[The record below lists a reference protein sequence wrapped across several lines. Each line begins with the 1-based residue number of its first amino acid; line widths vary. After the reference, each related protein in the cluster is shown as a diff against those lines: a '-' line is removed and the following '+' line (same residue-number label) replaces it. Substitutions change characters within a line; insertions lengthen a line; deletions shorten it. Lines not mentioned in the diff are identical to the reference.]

1 MQNQDQQHIRL
12 NDIVL
17 IHDENLPRLTWKK
30 GIVVQLLKGPNGKMR
45 EAEVRTPT
53 GSNWK
58 DQLQSCFRSNIS
70 NVSWIRMLDRMWT
83 TMCAIMWYERNKMQ
97 QLLEKYVDDLL
108 TINSWLF
115 HIGLFVYCFRKLL
128 EPVTYLRGEYKSLL
142 YNKRLVTRD
151 H

>member
-53 GSNWK
+53 GSN
-58 DQLQSCFRSNIS
+58 
-70 NVSWIRMLDRMWT
+70 
-83 TMCAIMWYERNKMQ
+83 
-97 QLLEKYVDDLL
+97 
-108 TINSWLF
+108 
-115 HIGLFVYCFRKLL
+115 
-128 EPVTYLRGEYKSLL
+128 
-142 YNKRLVTRD
+142 
-151 H
+151 